1 MKIKHTTNHKGKIRD
16 TLSLRKKVFIIAIGL
31 ILGLVSLWFTSDLAR
46 QLRDKENYEVKL
58 WALAIERLGQF
69 DMNDPLSMHIM
80 DSRNNIPFIRTSE
93 NFEVLGSNLIPDRIL
108 YHPDLLNRK
117 LAKLAN
123 ENSPLEINT
132 WNGTRFYIF
141 YGNSNLQKTLLVFPY
156 IQLSVIVI
164 FIAFGFMTFRSS
176 QADEQNKVWIGLAK
190 ETAHQ
195 LGTPISSL
203 LGWLEY
209 LKIQNIDPSVIDE
222 MNKDLTRLM
231 KVADRFSKIGSET
244 LLLAANVNEV
254 VGSSVMYFMAR
265 IPRNVTLCY
274 NGLATAPVQALLNI
288 ALFEWVVENLLKN
301 SLDALQGQGEIDV
314 RISST
319 EESVF
324 IDVKD
329 TGKGIAKSNFKRIFE
344 PGFTTKTRGWG
355 LGLSLSKRIIDE
367 YHNGKIFVVE
377 SEPGKGTTIR
387 IVLKRVYA

>member
-164 FIAFGFMTFRSS
+164 FIAFGFIDR
-176 QADEQNKVWIGLAK
+176 K
-190 ETAHQ
+190 AH
-195 LGTPISSL
+195 
-203 LGWLEY
+203 
-209 LKIQNIDPSVIDE
+209 V
-222 MNKDLTRLM
+222 
-231 KVADRFSKIGSET
+231 
-244 LLLAANVNEV
+244 
-254 VGSSVMYFMAR
+254 
-265 IPRNVTLCY
+265 
-274 NGLATAPVQALLNI
+274 
-288 ALFEWVVENLLKN
+288 
-301 SLDALQGQGEIDV
+301 
-314 RISST
+314 
-319 EESVF
+319 
-324 IDVKD
+324 
-329 TGKGIAKSNFKRIFE
+329 
-344 PGFTTKTRGWG
+344 
-355 LGLSLSKRIIDE
+355 
-367 YHNGKIFVVE
+367 
-377 SEPGKGTTIR
+377 
-387 IVLKRVYA
+387 